1 MIDNEDGWAHFNVRC
16 PVSLRVSADEAAKKA
31 GQSLAEW
38 VRRAMQEK
46 LERDKQQEIVRLQ
59 AAALA
64 DENKE
69 KRYDDKGN
77 GKISCPLQKLLF
89 QGLLFFGSF
98 LLIVVIFF

>member
-59 AAALA
+59 AAALS

-69 KRYDDKGN
+69 KFDIQEMIRA
-77 GKISCPLQKLLF
+77 
-89 QGLLFFGSF
+89 
-98 LLIVVIFF
+98 VVRDELSRIERG

>member
-69 KRYDDKGN
+69 KFDIQEMIRA
-77 GKISCPLQKLLF
+77 
-89 QGLLFFGSF
+89 
-98 LLIVVIFF
+98 VVRDELSRIERG